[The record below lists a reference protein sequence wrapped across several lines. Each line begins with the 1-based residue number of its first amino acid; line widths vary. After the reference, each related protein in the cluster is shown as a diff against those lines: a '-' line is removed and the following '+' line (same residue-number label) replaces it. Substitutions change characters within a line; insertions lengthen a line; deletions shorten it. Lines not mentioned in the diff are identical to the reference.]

1 LHLKIGNRESEIMVT
16 SGPNYVESVPNGG
29 YRVAGSRVGLESVV
43 LGYLNGQSAEA
54 IQENFPTL
62 SLEKIHGTIAF
73 YLHHR
78 AEVDRYLADL
88 AARWEELRNKSET
101 DNAELLARIRAARSE
116 ANRA

>member
-1 LHLKIGNRESEIMVT
+1 MVT
-16 SGPNYVESVPNGG
+16 NGPNYVEPVPGGG

-43 LGYLNGQSAEA
+43 LGYLDGQSAEA

-78 AEVDRYLADL
+78 AEIDNYLADL
-88 AARWEELRNKSET
+88 ATRWDELRKKSET
-101 DNAELLARIRAARSE
+101 DNAELLARIRAARSRT
-116 ANRA
+116 N